1 MLKNNMDFNLVELD
15 LKKFKT
21 TTIGQKKA
29 GQWVTKHYLLTAMNW
44 TKIHILMLGRLDD
57 SMHESGLSCV

>member
-1 MLKNNMDFNLVELD
+1 MRQLMPKNNMDFNSVEMD

-29 GQWVTKHYLLTAMNW
+29 GQWVTKHHLLTAMNW
-44 TKIHILMLGRLDD
+44 TKIHVLM
-57 SMHESGLSCV
+57 S